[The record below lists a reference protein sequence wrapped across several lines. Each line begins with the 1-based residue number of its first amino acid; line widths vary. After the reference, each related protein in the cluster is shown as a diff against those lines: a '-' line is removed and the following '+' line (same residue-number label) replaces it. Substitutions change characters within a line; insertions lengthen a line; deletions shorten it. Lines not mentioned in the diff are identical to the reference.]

1 MTTIWGIVSADGT
14 PAAGTGY
21 KVFKDDDPGV
31 YDISFNTSFNG
42 SPAVVA
48 TQLYPNQ
55 PTSKGGDTRDNAVV
69 VFIAADRCRIV
80 TGQDDGSHVNRDF
93 SFVAIGN

>member
-1 MTTIWGIVSADGT
+1 VTTIWGIVSADGT
-14 PAAGTGY
+14 PASGTGY

-31 YDISFNTSFNG
+31 YDISFDTSFAVR
-42 SPAVVA
+42 PAVVA
-48 TQLYPNQ
+48 TELFPNQ
-55 PTSKGGDTRDNAVV
+55 ANSKGGDTRDNAVV
-69 VFIAADRCRIV
+69 VSIGTDRCRIV

>member
-1 MTTIWGIVSADGT
+1 MNTIWGIVSADGT
-14 PAAGTGY
+14 PASGTGY

-31 YDISFNTSFNG
+31 YDISFDTSFTK

-48 TQLYPNQ
+48 TQLFPNQ
-55 PTSKGGDTRDNAVV
+55 PNSKGGDTRDNAVV
-69 VFIAADRCRIV
+69 VSIEADRCRIV
-80 TGQDDGSHVNRDF
+80 TGQDNGSHVNRDF